1 MPKEWRIN
9 MTYEDKY
16 KTAAEPAHNLILEGR
31 EKLTVS
37 GVEDV
42 DSFDETEIT
51 AKTVRGRLVIR
62 GEELHLEK
70 LSLDGGEIVA
80 CGRIDAM
87 EYEGESSE
95 EGGFFSRLFR

>member
-1 MPKEWRIN
+1 M
-9 MTYEDKY
+9 
-16 KTAAEPAHNLILEGR
+16 
-31 EKLTVS
+31 
-37 GVEDV
+37 
-42 DSFDETEIT
+42 
-51 AKTVRGRLVIR
+51 RGRLVIR